1 MTVAVRLRMA
11 FALAAALAAT
21 VCSVPSANAGR
32 LDGLG
37 QLLLPTCG
45 ASGQP
50 FAQFG
55 DYRSYFPI
63 PNNGFE
69 SGSKGWT
76 LSGGARVITAN
87 EPWHVNG
94 SGSWALSLAPG
105 ATATSPAT
113 CINLLNPSFRMFA
126 RSAAADRDLKVQI
139 LFRGLTGNVLGV
151 LNFASFDSGR
161 YADWQ
166 PSQDVPSVLAL
177 PLLTVS
183 AQIRFTSVASSGTWQ
198 VDDIFVDP
206 ARTGIG

>member
-1 MTVAVRLRMA
+1 MAARLRIA
-11 FALAAALAAT
+11 FALSAALVAT
-21 VCSVPSANAGR
+21 ALSVPSANAGL
-32 LDGLG
+32 LDGVG

-45 ASGQP
+45 TNSQP

-69 SGSKGWT
+69 SGSKGWS
-76 LSGGARVITAN
+76 LSGGARVVSAN

-94 SGSWALSLAPG
+94 SGRSALSLSPG
-105 ATATSPAT
+105 ATATSPPT

-126 RSAAADRDLKVQI
+126 RSAAADRDLRVQI
-139 LFRGLTGNVLGV
+139 VFRGLTGNLLGV
-151 LNFASFDSGR
+151 LNFASFDSGQ
-161 YADWQ
+161 YPDWQ

-177 PLLTVS
+177 PILTIS
-183 AQIRFTSVASSGTWQ
+183 AQIRFTSLASSGTWQ